1 MQISISS
8 ISFRSPSTY
17 EDQGSV
23 ISVVLDN
30 AENREKKGQPD
41 TVARS
46 SLVFK
51 SFRKLGCIINR
62 QEGGQRSNFNP
73 DFIILRL
80 IFVLVQFSLTACLH
94 DIEMNVLMNSDLEY
108 ILPF

>member
-30 AENREKKGQPD
+30 PENREKKEQPD

-51 SFRKLGCIINR
+51 SFRKLGCIMNR
-62 QEGGQRSNFNP
+62 QEGGQ
-73 DFIILRL
+73 ILIL
-80 IFVLVQFSLTACLH
+80 VLVQFS
-94 DIEMNVLMNSDLEY
+94 
-108 ILPF
+108 

>member
-30 AENREKKGQPD
+30 PENREKKGQPD

-51 SFRKLGCIINR
+51 SFRKLGCIMNR
-62 QEGGQRSNFNP
+62 QEGGQILSWFNSAE
-73 DFIILRL
+73 L
-80 IFVLVQFSLTACLH
+80 LVYT
-94 DIEMNVLMNSDLEY
+94 I
-108 ILPF
+108 

>member
-8 ISFRSPSTY
+8 ISSRSPSTY

-23 ISVVLDN
+23 ISVVL
-30 AENREKKGQPD
+30 ENRENVGQHD

-62 QEGGQRSNFNP
+62 QEGDQRSSFNP
-73 DFIILRL
+73 DFTILQL
-80 IFVLVQFSLTACLH
+80 ILGSIQLNC
-94 DIEMNVLMNSDLEY
+94 
-108 ILPF
+108 